1 VVPTMETL
9 PSELLEDIFSL
20 VCTDNGGTGCALAAV
35 SHSMRKMSAPM
46 RYNAVALRGARQ
58 IRAFLALL
66 RTTDETAPQNL
77 EPPVFRVCHLFIAD
91 CTARLVTW
99 EPNWE
104 EWRTARPQR
113 TPRGLMG
120 KLVRKLKSEKA
131 LHAEMLADLDTLL
144 QCHEAAQEATCELLA
159 HVSTTLVHLSFHRE
173 LRTRFFLVPVRLPM
187 LAELTSR
194 DCEPW
199 SGDTRAATADSE
211 AQKLPALR
219 RLHCVGNAIHA
230 GQFGDFDALVFGRLP
245 PSLTHLRHTD
255 NTWPAYLLEALSRIR
270 MASGAAWPV
279 GLQTI
284 LVAPRPQSLYHT
296 YGNKD
301 AMVAGADITPLVRA
315 VAPLSIESLF
325 KRIMVED
332 AYNVDRMY
340 EEWLDRTQG
349 GAGCWVEGK
358 PF

>member
-1 VVPTMETL
+1 METL

-20 VCTDNGGTGCALAAV
+20 ACTDNGGTGCALAAV
-35 SHSMRKMSAPM
+35 SHTMREMSASM

-58 IRAFLALL
+58 IRAFLVLL
-66 RTTDETAPQNL
+66 RTANETSPQNL
-77 EPPVFRVCHLFIAD
+77 EPLVFCVHHLFIAD
-91 CTARLVTW
+91 CTASDTW

-104 EWRTARPQR
+104 EWRTARPQK
-113 TPRGLMG
+113 TPRGLVR

-131 LHAEMLADLDTLL
+131 LHAEMLADLDTPL

-159 HVSTTLVHLSFHRE
+159 RVSTTLVHLSFHHE
-173 LRTRFFLVPVRLPM
+173 LRTCFFLVPVRLPM

-219 RLHCVGNAIHA
+219 RLHCVGNAIHV

-255 NTWPAYLLEALSRIR
+255 NVWPAHLLGALSRIR
-270 MASGAAWPV
+270 MASGTAWPV

-301 AMVAGADITPLVRA
+301 AMAAGADITPLVRA
-315 VAPLSIESLF
+315 VVPLSIESLF
-325 KRIMVED
+325 KRIMAED
-332 AYNVDRMY
+332 VYNADRMY
-340 EEWLDRTQG
+340 EEWQDRTQG